1 MILADTDIL
10 SALAKVGR
18 LPLLFSL
25 FRVTRLQIVPGVFK
39 EVAHGVA
46 LGRSYATDILSLI
59 ATAQIEVIALTQ
71 EETRFRETL
80 PSSLG
85 TGERESIAV
94 ARERKGTLLAN
105 ESRVAHYCRQ
115 YQIPCIRLLDILRAL
130 WTEGI
135 SSKDE
140 VQLLVADLQTK
151 DKMQF
156 TQATRSA
163 IFAD

>member
-1 MILADTDIL
+1 MIFADTDIL

-39 EVAHGVA
+39 EVAHSVA
-46 LGRSYATDILSLI
+46 LGRSYATEILSLI
-59 ATAQIEVIALTQ
+59 STAQIAVISLTQ
-71 EETRFRETL
+71 EETLFCDTL
-80 PSSLG
+80 PLSLG
-85 TGERESIAV
+85 VGERESIAIS
-94 ARERKGTLLAN
+94 RERKGTLLSN

-115 YQIPCIRLLDILRAL
+115 YQISCIRLPDILRAL

-135 SSKDE
+135 ISKGD
-140 VQLLVADLQTK
+140 VQTIIVDLQSK

-156 TQATRSA
+156 KQSTLTT
-163 IFAD
+163 ILAD

>member
-1 MILADTDIL
+1 MIFTDTDIL

-25 FRVTRLQIVPGVFK
+25 FHVTRLQIVPGVFK
-39 EVAHGVA
+39 EIAHSTVFCD
-46 LGRSYATDILSLI
+46 TLS
-59 ATAQIEVIALTQ
+59 
-71 EETRFRETL
+71 
-80 PSSLG
+80 PSLG
-85 TGERESIAV
+85 AGERESIAI
-94 ARERKGTLLAN
+94 AREQKGTLLSN

-115 YQIPCIRLLDILRAL
+115 YQIPCICLPGILRAL

-135 SSKDE
+135 TSKEE
-140 VQLLVADLQTK
+140 VRTIIVDLQRK

-156 TQATRSA
+156 KQSTLAA

>member
-1 MILADTDIL
+1 MIFADTDVL

-18 LPLLFSL
+18 LPLLFPL

-39 EVAHGVA
+39 EVAHSVA
-46 LGRSYATDILSLI
+46 LGRPYATEILALI
-59 ATAQIEVIALTQ
+59 STAQIEVIALTQ
-71 EETRFRETL
+71 EATLFCETL

-85 TGERESIAV
+85 LGERESIAM
-94 ARERKGTLLAN
+94 ARERKGTLLSN

-115 YQIPCIRLLDILRAL
+115 YQIPCLRLPDILRAL

-135 SSKDE
+135 SSKAE
-140 VQLLVADLQTK
+140 VQLIVADLQSK

-156 TQATRSA
+156 TQSTLAA